1 MKRLAILLSV
11 VLLLVALI
19 VIYVLLIPK
28 TPTSTEDETSSESDV
43 IMIAQ
48 EEYTD
53 MTELT
58 SSYNGE
64 TFTLVSEGGK
74 WYWEGDR
81 SFPLNQEIAV
91 KMSWAISDIGAMREI
106 SSGDGSLSD
115 YGLDNPEFTISVKY
129 LSGTERTYYI
139 GALNTFNDSR
149 YLYLPQ
155 NDKIY
160 NISSALTQYFE
171 YGLYD
176 MIIADTAPQIDAA
189 KVKAIEY
196 TYADEAITIE
206 DQKKIEA
213 FITAL
218 SLEKCVDYN
227 VSAEDIEALEEY
239 GLSDTDRRTLTINY
253 YEEKSVNGENSNIS
267 STANIKI
274 DQTYTIYFGEAVP
287 GEEGAV
293 YAMIN
298 DSEFVYAI
306 SESLE
311 KMITEE

>member
-1 MKRLAILLSV
+1 MKRLIILLSV
-11 VLLLVALI
+11 VLLLVALL
-19 VIYVLLIPK
+19 VIYITLIPK
-28 TPTSTEDETSSESDV
+28 TPSGESDDIESESDI

-64 TFTLVSEGGK
+64 IYTLISEGGK
-74 WYWEGDR
+74 WYWEGDK

-106 SSGDGSLSD
+106 SDEDASLSD
-115 YGLDNPEFTISVKY
+115 YGLDDPEFTISVKY
-129 LSGTERTYYI
+129 ISGTEKTYHI

-149 YLYLPQ
+149 YLYMP
-155 NDKIY
+155 DTEKIY

-176 MIIADTAPQIDAA
+176 MIIADALPEIDVT
-189 KVKAIEY
+189 KVKTLEHISG
-196 TYADEAITIE
+196 DENVIVE
-206 DQKKIEA
+206 DQKIIEV
-213 FITAL
+213 FIATL
-218 SLEKCVDYN
+218 SLGECVDYN
-227 VSAEDIEALEEY
+227 VSEEDAQTLEGY
-239 GLSDTDRRTLTINY
+239 GLSEDERRALTINY
-253 YEEKSVNGENSNIS
+253 YEEKSVSGENSNIS

-274 DQTYTIYFGEAVP
+274 DQTYTIYFGKSVP
-287 GEEGAV
+287 GKDGMV
-293 YAMIN
+293 YAKIK
-298 DSEFVYAI
+298 DSNFIYEI

-311 KMITEE
+311 QMILPE